1 MEEYVWISK
10 VTHHPVFTDRAHP
23 VLDQL
28 ADHYNVTVTVAGS
41 DDAAT
46 GPYVKAVYDA
56 IQRKVAGLMVIGW
69 GNDEM
74 VPAIDAAVN
83 SGIPVVCVD
92 SDVPGSKRLAYI
104 GTDWHRMGSKMADR
118 LAVLMDG
125 KGKVL
130 MLGMVQL
137 DNMKAGFR
145 GFQKQI
151 AHYPHIEVIG
161 PLDDLDAGSDRAE
174 SIVSSC
180 LQEHPDLNGIV
191 GFDGNSGPGGARALE
206 KLGKADKVKLIC
218 VDADAPQKQ
227 YLKSGAIDAAFCQKR
242 ETFTYLAFQ
251 LIYDYNHGSRVTGY
265 TPGAINIPGNIDTG
279 FSIVTK
285 KNIDSFD
292 SENSLDQAIHHH
304 ELSQQLSLIS
314 SMIENVEELAVAA
327 DESGRIVYANAACQ
341 RFCGYNKEEMVGLNI
356 KNLFDLSTLQKSQI
370 DQCLKEETAK
380 NFETTAIKPD
390 GSSFPVHISISP
402 LRSETSPRGCTIIAS
417 NISERKKSQK
427 ALIDSH
433 VRFLM
438 VLDSIDADIY
448 VSDLETYEVLLTN
461 RHMRESFGEDLV
473 GKTCYQVFRN
483 ETIPCSHCTNDK
495 LIDSDGSPAGVC
507 VWEGKNPI
515 TGKWYI
521 NYDRAVKW
529 VDGRFVR
536 LQIATDISRIKDLEK
551 ESLRIQA
558 QLQQAQ
564 KMEAIGTLAGGIAHD
579 FNNILSAVIGYTEI
593 ALADV
598 PEDTSQHR
606 NLQEVLKAGS
616 RARDLVKQILTFSRQ
631 TEQELKPVQINQIIR
646 ETLKLLRASLPTTVK
661 ISHDIQS
668 DSAVLADST
677 QIHQVIM
684 NLCTNAAHAMRSSG
698 GQLKI
703 DLSDVVLGGSFIE
716 QHPYLTPGVYIKL
729 EVSDTGHGME
739 KIILDRIFDPFFTTK
754 ERGEGTGMG
763 LAVVLG
769 IVKSHGGTITVESEP
784 KKGSTFNVLLPVILQ
799 EVDHDIQTKAPIPT
813 GTERILFI
821 DDEKSLVDLGQQIL
835 ERLGYDVS
843 IRTSSVEA
851 LELFM
856 EQPEKFDLVITDMTM
871 PNMTGDELAARLMN
885 IRADIPVILC
895 TGYSER
901 ISRDR
906 AHGLGIKEFILKPIV
921 MRELAKTVRNVLD
934 QCQVNGASKSSNPH

>member
-10 VTHHPVFTDRAHP
+10 VTHHPVFTDQAHP
-23 VLDQL
+23 ILRRL
-28 ADHYNVTVTVAGS
+28 ANHYNVTITIAGS
-41 DDAAT
+41 DTAAT
-46 GPYVKAVYDA
+46 APYVKAVYDA
-56 IQRKVAGLMVIGW
+56 IQRKVAGMMVIGW
-69 GNDEM
+69 GNDEI

-92 SDVPGSKRLAYI
+92 SDIPGSRRHAYI
-104 GTDWHRMGSKMADR
+104 GTDWFRMGLKMADK
-118 LAVLMDG
+118 LAALMTDT
-125 KGKVL
+125 GKVL
-130 MLGMVQL
+130 MLGRVDL

-145 GFQKQI
+145 GFRKQI
-151 AHYPHIEVIG
+151 SRYPQIEILG
-161 PLDDLDAGSDRAE
+161 PVDDLDAGSDRAE
-174 SIVSSC
+174 STVC
-180 LQEHPDLNGIV
+180 AYFQEHPDLNGIIGLDV
-191 GFDGNSGPGGARALE
+191 NSGPGAARALE
-206 KLGKADKVKLIC
+206 KLGMVNKIKLIC
-218 VDADAPQKQ
+218 VDLDTPQRQ
-227 YLKSGAIDAAFCQKR
+227 YLKTGVVDAVFCQKR
-242 ETFTYLAFQ
+242 ETFTHLAFQ
-251 LIYDYNHGSRVTGY
+251 LIYNYNHGSKVTGY

-279 FSIVTK
+279 FSIITEE
-285 KNIDSFD
+285 NIDSFD
-292 SENSLDQAIHHH
+292 SENSLDQAIQHH

-314 SMIENVEELAVAA
+314 SMIENVEDLAVAA
-327 DESGRIVYANAACQ
+327 DENGRIVYANAACQ
-341 RFCGYNKEEMVGLNI
+341 RFCGYTKDEIVGLNI
-356 KNLFDLSTLQKSQI
+356 KKLFDLTSLQNSKV
-370 DQCLKEETAK
+370 DQCLKNEEAK
-380 NFETTAIKPD
+380 NFEAMAIKKD
-390 GSSFPVHISISP
+390 GALFPVHISISP
-402 LRSETSPRGCTIIAS
+402 LGSEASPRGCAIIAS

-448 VSDLETYEVLLTN
+448 VSDLETYEVLLAN

-473 GKTCYQVFRN
+473 GKTCYQVFRS
-483 ETIPCSHCTNDK
+483 ESVACGHCTNDN
-495 LIDSDGSPAGVC
+495 LLDSDGNPAGVC

-521 NYDRAVKW
+521 NYDRAIKW
-529 VDGRFVR
+529 VDGRLVR

-598 PEDTSQHR
+598 PEDTPQHR

-631 TEQELKPVQINQIIR
+631 TEQELKPVKINQIVR

-661 ISHDIQS
+661 ISQDIQS
-668 DSAVLADST
+668 DSAVLADPT

-684 NLCTNAAHAMRSSG
+684 NLCTNAAHALRSKG

-716 QHPYLTPGVYIKL
+716 QHPYLSPGVYIKL
-729 EVSDTGHGME
+729 RVIDTGHGME
-739 KIILDRIFDPFFTTK
+739 KAIVDRIFDPFFTTK

-769 IVKSHGGTITVESEP
+769 IIKSHGGTITVESEIGR
-784 KKGSTFNVLLPVILQ
+784 GSTFNVFLPVIMR
-799 EVDHDIQTKAPIPT
+799 EVDSEARTRAPIPA
-813 GTERILFI
+813 GTEQILFI

-835 ERLGYDVS
+835 ERLGYKLT

-856 EQPEKFDLVITDMTM
+856 EQPGKFDLVITDMTM
-871 PNMTGDELAARLMN
+871 PNMTGDELAGKLMN

-901 ISRDR
+901 ISRER
-906 AHGLGIKEFILKPIV
+906 AHDLGIKEFILKPIV
-921 MRELAKTVRNVLD
+921 MRELAETVRGVLD
-934 QCQVNGASKSSNPH
+934 ENGT

>member
-23 VLDQL
+23 VLLRL
-28 ADHYNVTVTVAGS
+28 ADHYNVAITIAGS

-56 IQRKVAGLMVIGW
+56 IQRKVAGLMIIGW
-69 GNDEM
+69 GSDEI

-92 SDVPGSKRLAYI
+92 GDIPGSKRLAYI
-104 GTDWHRMGSKMADR
+104 GTDWHRMGSKMADS
-118 LAVLMDG
+118 LAELING

-130 MLGMVQL
+130 MLGMLQL

-161 PLDDLDAGSDRAE
+161 PIDDLDAGSDRAE
-174 SIVSSC
+174 SIVSSYI
-180 LQEHPDLNGIV
+180 QKYPEINGIV
-191 GFDGNSGPGGARALE
+191 GFDGNSGPGAARALE
-206 KLGKADKVKLIC
+206 KLEITDRVKLIC
-218 VDADAPQKQ
+218 VDADTPQKQ
-227 YLKSGAIDAAFCQKR
+227 HLRTGAIDAAFCQKR

-279 FSIVTK
+279 FSIVTTE
-285 KNIDSFD
+285 NLDSFD
-292 SENSLDQAIHHH
+292 SENSLDQVIHHH

-314 SMIENVEELAVAA
+314 SMIENVEELAIAT
-327 DESGRIVYANAACQ
+327 DEYGRIVYANAACQ
-341 RFCGYNKEEMVGLNI
+341 RFCGYSKQDMVGQNI
-356 KNLFDLSTLQKSQI
+356 KELFDLSSLQKSQI
-370 DQCLKEETAK
+370 DQCLKDETAK
-380 NFETTAIKPD
+380 NFETTAIKSD
-390 GSSFPVHISISP
+390 GSLFPVHVSISP
-402 LRSETSPRGCTIIAS
+402 MRSETSPRGCTIIAT

-483 ETIPCSHCTNDK
+483 ETVPCSHCTNDK
-495 LIDSDGSPAGVC
+495 LLDFDGSPAGVC

-521 NYDRAVKW
+521 NYDRAIKW

-536 LQIATDISRIKDLEK
+536 LQIATDITRIKDLEK

-598 PEDTSQHR
+598 PEGNSQHR

-668 DSAVLADST
+668 DSAVLADPT

-684 NLCTNAAHAMRSSG
+684 NLFTNAAHAMRASG

-703 DLSDVVLGGSFIE
+703 DLTDVVLGGNFIE
-716 QHPYLTPGVYIKL
+716 QHPYLSPGAYVKL
-729 EVSDTGHGME
+729 RVTDSGHGME
-739 KIILDRIFDPFFTTK
+739 KAILDRIFDPFFTTK
-754 ERGEGTGMG
+754 DRGEGTGMG

-769 IVKSHGGTITVESEP
+769 IVKSHGGTITVDSEP
-784 KKGSTFNVLLPVILQ
+784 QRGSTFNVFLPIIMQ
-799 EVDHDIQTKAPIPT
+799 EVDLDIRSKEPVPT

-835 ERLGYDVS
+835 ERLGYDVT

-856 EQPEKFDLVITDMTM
+856 EQPDKFDLVITDMTM
-871 PNMTGDELAARLMN
+871 PNMTGDDLAARLMN
-885 IRADIPVILC
+885 IRADVPVILC

-901 ISRDR
+901 ISRER
-906 AHGLGIKEFILKPIV
+906 AHELGIKEFILKPIV
-921 MRELAKTVRNVLD
+921 MRELAKKVRKVLD
-934 QCQVNGASKSSNPH
+934 G

>member
-10 VTHHPVFTDRAHP
+10 AAHHPVFTDRAHP
-23 VLDQL
+23 ILRRL
-28 ADHYNVTVTVAGS
+28 ADHYNVKITVTGS
-41 DDAAT
+41 DDTAT
-46 GPYVKAVYDA
+46 EPYVKAVHDA
-56 IQRKVAGLMVIGW
+56 VQRKVAGMMVIGW
-69 GNDEM
+69 GNGEI

-83 SGIPVVCVD
+83 CGIPVVCVD
-92 SDVPGSKRLAYI
+92 SDVPGSKRLAHI
-104 GTDWHRMGSKMADR
+104 GTDWFRMGSKMAEK
-118 LAVLMDG
+118 LAALMNK
-125 KGKVL
+125 KGQIL
-130 MLGMVQL
+130 ILGMVDL

-145 GFQKQI
+145 GFQDQI
-151 AHYPHIEVIG
+151 SHYPDIGVIG
-161 PLDDLDAGSDRAE
+161 PVDDLDAGSDRAE
-174 SIVSSC
+174 SIISNY

-191 GFDGNSGPGGARALE
+191 GFDGNSGRGAARALK
-206 KLGKADKVKLIC
+206 KLGVTNKVKLVC
-218 VDADAPQKQ
+218 VDADTPHRK
-227 YLKSGAIDAAFCQKR
+227 YLKTGEIDAAFCQKR

-251 LIYDYNHGSRVTGY
+251 LIYDYNHGSKVTGY

-279 FSIVTK
+279 FIIVSK
-285 KNIDSFD
+285 ENLDYFD

-304 ELSQQLSLIS
+304 ELSQQLALIS
-314 SMIENVEELAVAA
+314 SMVESVEELAVAA
-327 DESGRIVYANAACQ
+327 DENGRIVYTNAACK
-341 RFCGYNKEEMVGLNI
+341 RFCGYTKKEMVGLNL
-356 KNLFDLSTLQKSQI
+356 KELFDLTSSQNSQI
-370 DQCLKEETAK
+370 HQCLKEETSR
-380 NFETTAIKPD
+380 NFEATAIKKD
-390 GSSFPVHISISP
+390 GSLLPVHISISP
-402 LRSETSPRGCTIIAS
+402 LRSEASPRGCTLIAS

-433 VRFLM
+433 IRFLM

-473 GKTCYQVFRN
+473 GKTCHQVFRN
-483 ETIPCSHCTNDK
+483 ESIPCSHCTNDK
-495 LIDSDGSPAGVC
+495 LLDSDGNPAGVC

-593 ALADV
+593 ALADI

-606 NLQEVLKAGS
+606 NLQEVLKAGN

-631 TEQELKPVQINQIIR
+631 TEQELKPVQIDQIVR

-661 ISHDIQS
+661 ISQEIQS

-684 NLCTNAAHAMRSSG
+684 NLCTNAAHAMRAKG
-698 GQLKI
+698 GRLNI
-703 DLSDVVLGGSFIE
+703 DLSDVVLGGSFLE
-716 QHPYLTPGVYIKL
+716 QHPDLSPGVYIKL
-729 EVSDTGHGME
+729 RVIDTGHGMQ
-739 KIILDRIFDPFFTTK
+739 KAILDRIFDPFYTTK

-769 IVKSHGGTITVESEP
+769 IVKSHGGTITVESEEG
-784 KKGSTFNVLLPVILQ
+784 KGSTFNVFLPVILR
-799 EVDHDIQTKAPIPT
+799 EIDHKVRTNEPIPT

-835 ERLGYDVS
+835 ERLGYKVT

-851 LELFM
+851 LELFI
-856 EQPEKFDLVITDMTM
+856 EQPDKFDLIITDMTM
-871 PNMTGDELAARLMN
+871 PNMTGDDLAGELMN

-901 ISRDR
+901 ISKER
-906 AHGLGIKEFILKPIV
+906 AHDLGIKEFILKPIV
-921 MRELAKTVRNVLD
+921 MRELAKTVRSVLD
-934 QCQVNGASKSSNPH
+934 KNGT

>member
-10 VTHHPVFTDRAHP
+10 VIHHPVFTDRAHP
-23 VLDQL
+23 ILLRL
-28 ADHYNVTVTVAGS
+28 ANHYNVKITVAGS
-41 DDAAT
+41 GDAAT
-46 GPYVKAVYDA
+46 EPYVKAVYDA
-56 IQRKVAGLMVIGW
+56 VQRKVAGIMVIGW
-69 GNDEM
+69 GNDEI
-74 VPAIDAAVN
+74 VPAIDAAVKC
-83 SGIPVVCVD
+83 GIPVVCVD
-92 SDVPGSKRLAYI
+92 SDIPNSRRLAYI
-104 GTDWHRMGSKMADR
+104 GTDWFRMGSKMADE
-118 LAVLMDG
+118 LAALMNH
-125 KGKVL
+125 KGKIL
-130 MLGMVQL
+130 MLGMVDL

-145 GFQKQI
+145 GFQNQI
-151 AHYPHIEVIG
+151 SRYPHIDVIG
-161 PLDDLDAGSDRAE
+161 PVDDLDAGSDRAE
-174 SIVSSC
+174 SVVSAY
-180 LQEHPDLNGIV
+180 LQDHPDLNGIV
-191 GFDGNSGPGGARALE
+191 GFDGNSGPGAARALE
-206 KLGKADKVKLIC
+206 KLGMTRKVKLIC
-218 VDADAPQKQ
+218 VDADTPQRQ
-227 YLKSGAIDAAFCQKR
+227 YLETGEIDAVFCQKR

-251 LIYDYNHGSRVTGY
+251 LIYDYNHGSRVTGF

-279 FSIVTK
+279 FIIVTK
-285 KNIDSFD
+285 ENLDYFD

-314 SMIENVEELAVAA
+314 SMVESVEELALAA
-327 DESGRIVYANAACQ
+327 NENGRIVYTNAACE
-341 RFCGYNKEEMVGLNI
+341 RFCGYTKKEMVRLNI
-356 KNLFDLSTLQKSQI
+356 KKLFDLTSMQSSQI
-370 DQCLKEETAK
+370 DQCLKQQEAK
-380 NFETTAIKPD
+380 NFECMAIMKN

-402 LRSETSPRGCTIIAS
+402 LRSEASARGCTIIAS
-417 NISERKKSQK
+417 NLSERKRSQK

-448 VSDLETYEVLLTN
+448 VSDMENYEVLLTN
-461 RHMRESFGEDLV
+461 RHMRESFSDDLV
-473 GKTCYQVFRN
+473 GKTCHQVFRN
-483 ETIPCSHCTNDK
+483 ESIPCSHCTNDK
-495 LIDSDGSPAGVC
+495 LLDSDGNPAGVC

-593 ALADV
+593 ALTDI
-598 PEDTSQHR
+598 PEGTPQHR

-631 TEQELKPVQINQIIR
+631 TEQELKPLQVNQIIS
-646 ETLKLLRASLPTTVK
+646 ETLKLLRASLPTTVR
-661 ISHDIQS
+661 ISLDIQS

-684 NLCTNAAHAMRSSG
+684 NLCTNAAQAMRAKG
-698 GQLKI
+698 GQLNI

-716 QHPYLTPGVYIKL
+716 QHPYLSPGAYIKL
-729 EVSDTGHGME
+729 RIIDTGPGME
-739 KIILDRIFDPFFTTK
+739 KAILDRIFDPFFTTK

-769 IVKSHGGTITVESEP
+769 IVKSHGGTITVESEVG
-784 KKGSTFNVLLPVILQ
+784 KGSTFNVFLPVIMR
-799 EVDHDIQTKAPIPT
+799 EVDHKVSNKAPIPT

-835 ERLGYDVS
+835 ERLGYKVT

-856 EQPEKFDLVITDMTM
+856 AQPDKFDLVITDMTM
-871 PNMTGDELAARLMN
+871 PNMTGDELAGKLMDM
-885 IRADIPVILC
+885 RADIPVILC

-901 ISRDR
+901 ISRER
-906 AHGLGIKEFILKPIV
+906 AHELGIKEFILKPIV
-921 MRELAKTVRNVLD
+921 MRELAEKVRRVLD
-934 QCQVNGASKSSNPH
+934 GGA

>member
-10 VTHHPVFTDRAHP
+10 AAHHPVFTDRAHP
-23 VLDQL
+23 ILRRL
-28 ADHYNVTVTVAGS
+28 ADHYNVKITVAGP
-41 DDAAT
+41 DDTAT
-46 GPYVKAVYDA
+46 EPYVKAVYDA
-56 IQRKVAGLMVIGW
+56 IERKVAGMMVIGW
-69 GNDEM
+69 GTDEI

-92 SDVPGSKRLAYI
+92 SDIPGSKRLAHI
-104 GTDWHRMGSKMADR
+104 GTDWFRMGSKMADK
-118 LAVLMDG
+118 LAALMNH
-125 KGKVL
+125 KGQIL
-130 MLGMVQL
+130 MLGMVGL

-145 GFQKQI
+145 GFQDQI
-151 AHYPHIEVIG
+151 SHYPHIGVIG
-161 PLDDLDAGSDRAE
+161 PVDDLDAGSDRAE
-174 SIVSSC
+174 SIISNY

-191 GFDGNSGPGGARALE
+191 GFDGNSGPGAARALK
-206 KLGKADKVKLIC
+206 KLGMTDKVRLVC
-218 VDADAPQKQ
+218 VDADTPQRK
-227 YLKSGAIDAAFCQKR
+227 YLATGEIDAAFFQKR

-265 TPGAINIPGNIDTG
+265 SPGAINISGNIDTG
-279 FSIVTK
+279 FLIVTK
-285 KNIDSFD
+285 ENLDYFD
-292 SENSLDQAIHHH
+292 SESNLDQAIHHH
-304 ELSQQLSLIS
+304 ELSQQLALIS
-314 SMIENVEELAVAA
+314 SMVESVEELALAA
-327 DESGRIVYANAACQ
+327 DENGRIVYANAACE
-341 RFCGYNKEEMVGLNI
+341 RFCGYTKKEMVGLDL
-356 KNLFDLSTLQKSQI
+356 KELFDLTSLKKSQI
-370 DQCLKEETAK
+370 HQCLKEETPR
-380 NFETTAIKPD
+380 NFEATAVKKD
-390 GSSFPVHISISP
+390 GSLLPVHISISP
-402 LRSETSPRGCTIIAS
+402 LKSEGSPRGCTLIAS

-433 VRFLM
+433 VRFLT

-448 VSDLETYEVLLTN
+448 VSDLENYEVLLIN

-473 GKTCYQVFRN
+473 GKTCHQAFRS
-483 ETIPCSHCTNDK
+483 ESIPCSHCTNDK
-495 LIDSDGSPAGVC
+495 LLDSDGNPTGVC

-521 NYDRAVKW
+521 NYDRAIKW

-593 ALADV
+593 ALSDI
-598 PEDTSQHR
+598 PEGTSQHR

-631 TEQELKPVQINQIIR
+631 TGQELKPVQIHQIIR
-646 ETLKLLRASLPTTVK
+646 ETLLMLRASLPATVK
-661 ISHDIQS
+661 ITQDIYS
-668 DSAVLADST
+668 KSAVLADPT

-684 NLCTNAAHAMRSSG
+684 NLCTNAAHAMRAKG
-698 GQLKI
+698 GQLNI
-703 DLSDVVLGGSFIE
+703 DLSDVMLGRDFIE
-716 QHPYLTPGVYIKL
+716 QHPYLSPGAYIKL
-729 EVSDTGHGME
+729 RIIDTGHGME
-739 KIILDRIFDPFFTTK
+739 KAVLDRIFDPFFTTK

-769 IVKSHGGTITVESEP
+769 IVKSHGGTITVESEVG
-784 KKGSTFNVLLPVILQ
+784 KGSTFNVFLPVIMQ
-799 EVDHDIQTKAPIPT
+799 EVDHQIINKAPIPT

-821 DDEKSLVDLGQQIL
+821 DDEKSLVDLGKQIL
-835 ERLGYDVS
+835 ERLGYKVT

-856 EQPEKFDLVITDMTM
+856 EQPDRFDLVITDMTM
-871 PNMTGDELAARLMN
+871 PNMTGDELAGKLMDM
-885 IRADIPVILC
+885 RAEIPVILC

-901 ISRDR
+901 ISKER
-906 AHGLGIKEFILKPIV
+906 AHALGIKEFILKPIV
-921 MRELAKTVRNVLD
+921 MRELAKTVRSVLD
-934 QCQVNGASKSSNPH
+934 QCQSTGVNKLSNPH

>member
-23 VLDQL
+23 ILLRL
-28 ADHYNVTVTVAGS
+28 ADHYNVKITVAGPKDS
-41 DDAAT
+41 AT
-46 GPYVKAVYDA
+46 EPYVKAVYEA
-56 IQRKVAGLMVIGW
+56 IARQVAGMMVIGW

-74 VPAIDAAVN
+74 VPAVDAAVN
-83 SGIPVVCVD
+83 NGIPVVCVD
-92 SDVPGSKRLAYI
+92 SDIPDSKRLAYI
-104 GTDWHRMGSKMADR
+104 GTDWYRMGTSMADK
-118 LAVLMDG
+118 LAALISD
-125 KGKVL
+125 KGKIL
-130 MLGMVQL
+130 LLGMVDI

-145 GFQKQI
+145 GFRDQI
-151 AHYPHIEVIG
+151 SQYPHLEVIG
-161 PLDDLDAGSDRAE
+161 PVDDLAAGSDIAE
-174 SIVSSC
+174 SVVSAY
-180 LQEHPDLNGIV
+180 LQDHPDLLGIA
-191 GFDGNSGPGGARALE
+191 GFDSNSGPGAALALE
-206 KLGKADKVKLIC
+206 KLGMADKVKLIC
-218 VDADAPQKQ
+218 VDALSPHRQL
-227 YLKSGAIDAAFCQKR
+227 LKTGVIDAAFCQKR

-251 LIYDYNHGSRVTGY
+251 LIYDYNHGSRVTGF
-265 TPGAINIPGNIDTG
+265 TPGAINIPGDIDTG
-279 FSIVTK
+279 FMVVTK
-285 KNIDSFD
+285 KNLDFFD
-292 SENSLDQAIHHH
+292 SENSLDQAIQHH
-304 ELSQQLSLIS
+304 ELSQQLAQIS
-314 SMIENVEELAVAA
+314 SMIESVEELAIAA
-327 DESGRIVYANAACQ
+327 DESGRIVYANAACE
-341 RFCGYNKEEMVGLNI
+341 RFCGYTKHEIVGMDI
-356 KNLFDLSTLQKSQI
+356 RELFELSSVQISQI
-370 DQCLKEETAK
+370 DQCLEKETAK
-380 NFETTAIKPD
+380 NFEALAKRTD

-402 LRSETSPRGCTIIAS
+402 LKSQASPRGCTLIVS
-417 NISERKKSQK
+417 NLSERKRSQK

-473 GKTCYQVFRN
+473 GKTCHQVFRN
-483 ETIPCSHCTNDK
+483 ESVPCSHCTNDQ
-495 LIDSDGSPAGVC
+495 LLDSYGNPTGVC

-521 NYDRAVKW
+521 NYDRAIKW

-598 PEDTSQHR
+598 PAGTSQHR

-631 TEQELKPVQINQIIR
+631 TEQELRPVQIKQIVS

-661 ISHDIQS
+661 ISVDIQS
-668 DSAVLADST
+668 DSAVLAEPT

-684 NLCTNAAHAMRSSG
+684 NLCTNAAHAMRSKG
-698 GQLKI
+698 GQLKV
-703 DLSDVVLGGSFIE
+703 DLSNVELGGHFIE
-716 QHPYLTPGVYIKL
+716 QHPYLTPGEYTRLRVI
-729 EVSDTGHGME
+729 DTGHGME
-739 KIILDRIFDPFFTTK
+739 KAIVDRIFDPFFTTK

-769 IVKSHGGTITVESEP
+769 IVKSHGGTITVESETGR
-784 KKGSTFNVLLPVILQ
+784 GSIFNIFLPVIMQ
-799 EVDHDIQTKAPIPT
+799 QVDHEVRAKTPIAT

-821 DDEKSLVDLGQQIL
+821 DDEKSLVDLGRQIL
-835 ERLGYDVS
+835 ERLGYNVT

-851 LELFM
+851 LELFI
-856 EQPEKFDLVITDMTM
+856 EQPDKFDLVITDMTM
-871 PNMTGDELAARLMN
+871 PNMTGDELAEKLMS
-885 IRADIPVILC
+885 IREDIPVILC

-901 ISRDR
+901 ISQER
-906 AHGLGIKEFILKPIV
+906 AHDLGIKEFILKPIV
-921 MRELAKTVRNVLD
+921 MRELAVKVRNALD
-934 QCQVNGASKSSNPH
+934 A

>member
-10 VTHHPVFTDRAHP
+10 VAHHPVFTDRAHP
-23 VLDQL
+23 ILLRL
-28 ADHYNVTVTVAGS
+28 ADHYNVTITVAGS
-41 DDAAT
+41 DDTAT
-46 GPYVKAVYDA
+46 KPYVKAVYDA
-56 IQRKVAGLMVIGW
+56 IQREVAGMMVIGW
-69 GNDEM
+69 GNDEI

-92 SDVPGSKRLAYI
+92 SDIPKSKRLAYI
-104 GTDWHRMGSKMADR
+104 GTDWHRMGSKMADS
-118 LAVLMDG
+118 LATLMTGRG
-125 KGKVL
+125 KLL
-130 MLGMVQL
+130 MLGMLQL
-137 DNMKAGFR
+137 DNMQAGFR
-145 GFQKQI
+145 GFRQQI
-151 AHYPHIEVIG
+151 SNYPHIEIFG
-161 PLDDLDAGSDRAE
+161 PIDDLDSGSDRAE
-174 SIVSSC
+174 SIVSSY
-180 LQEHPDLNGIV
+180 LRKYPDLNGIV
-191 GFDGNSGPGGARALE
+191 GFDGNSGPGAARALE
-206 KLGKADKVKLIC
+206 KMEKTDRVKLIC
-218 VDADAPQKQ
+218 VDADAPQRQ
-227 YLKSGAIDAAFCQKR
+227 YLRTGAIEAAFCQKR

-314 SMIENVEELAVAA
+314 SMIENVEELAIAA

-341 RFCGYNKEEMVGLNI
+341 RFCGYSKEEMVGLSI
-356 KNLFDLSTLQKSQI
+356 KELFDLSTQQGFQI
-370 DQCLKEETAK
+370 DQCLREETAK
-380 NFETTAIKPD
+380 NFETMAIKPD

-402 LRSETSPRGCTIIAS
+402 LRSETSPRGCTIIAT

-433 VRFLM
+433 VRFLT

-448 VSDLETYEVLLTN
+448 VADLESYEVLLTN
-461 RHMRESFGEDLV
+461 RHMRESFGEDLA

-495 LIDSDGSPAGVC
+495 LLDSNGNPAGVC

-521 NYDRAVKW
+521 NYDRAIKW

-631 TEQELKPVQINQIIR
+631 TEQELKPVKINQIIR
-646 ETLKLLRASLPTTVK
+646 ESLKLLRASLPTTVK

-668 DSAVLADST
+668 DSAVLADPT

-684 NLCTNAAHAMRSSG
+684 NLFTNAAHAMRSSG

-703 DLSDVVLGGSFIE
+703 DLSDVVLDGSFIE
-716 QHPYLTPGVYIKL
+716 QHPYLSPGVYIKL
-729 EVSDTGHGME
+729 RVIDTGHGME
-739 KIILDRIFDPFFTTK
+739 KAILDRIFDPFFTTK

-769 IVKSHGGTITVESEP
+769 IVKSHGGTITVESELE
-784 KKGSTFNVLLPVILQ
+784 KGATFNVFLPVILQ
-799 EVDHDIQTKAPIPT
+799 EVDHDIQTKAPIRT

-835 ERLGYDVS
+835 ERLGYKVT
-843 IRTSSVEA
+843 IRTSSLEA

-856 EQPEKFDLVITDMTM
+856 EQPDKFDLVITDMTM
-871 PNMTGDELAARLMN
+871 PNMTGDELAAKLMN

-901 ISRDR
+901 ISRER
-906 AHGLGIKEFILKPIV
+906 AHELGIKEFILKPIV
-921 MRELAKTVRNVLD
+921 MRELAKTVRSVLD
-934 QCQVNGASKSSNPH
+934 A

>member
-10 VTHHPVFTDRAHP
+10 VTHHPLFTDQAHP
-23 VLDQL
+23 ILLRL
-28 ADHYNVTVTVAGS
+28 ADRYNVTIPIAGS
-41 DDAAT
+41 ETAAT
-46 GPYVKAVYDA
+46 APYVKAVYDA
-56 IQRKVAGLMVIGW
+56 IQRKVAGMMVIGW
-69 GNDEM
+69 GNDEI

-92 SDVPGSKRLAYI
+92 SDIPGSRRHAYI
-104 GTDWHRMGSKMADR
+104 GTDWSRMGLKMADK
-118 LAVLMDG
+118 LAALMTNT
-125 KGKVL
+125 GKVL
-130 MLGMVQL
+130 MLGMVDL

-151 AHYPHIEVIG
+151 SRYPQIEILG
-161 PLDDLDAGSDRAE
+161 PVDDLDAGSDRAE
-174 SIVSSC
+174 SIVC
-180 LQEHPDLNGIV
+180 AYLQEHPDLSGIV
-191 GFDGNSGPGGARALE
+191 GFDGNSGPGAARALE
-206 KLGKADKVKLIC
+206 KLGIVDKVKLVC
-218 VDADAPQKQ
+218 VDVDTPQRQ
-227 YLKSGAIDAAFCQKR
+227 YLKTGVIDAAFCQKR

-251 LIYDYNHGSRVTGY
+251 LIYDYNHGSRATGY

-285 KNIDSFD
+285 ENIDSFD
-292 SENSLDQAIHHH
+292 SEISLDQAIQHH

-314 SMIENVEELAVAA
+314 SMIENVEELAVAV
-327 DESGRIVYANAACQ
+327 DENGRIVYANAASQ
-341 RFCGYNKEEMVGLNI
+341 RFCGYTKDEIVGLNI
-356 KNLFDLSTLQKSQI
+356 KKLFDLTALQNSKI
-370 DQCLKEETAK
+370 DQCLKQESAK
-380 NFETTAIKPD
+380 NFEAMAIKKD
-390 GSSFPVHISISP
+390 GALFPVHISMSP
-402 LRSETSPRGCTIIAS
+402 LRSEASPRGCAIIAS

-473 GKTCYQVFRN
+473 GKTCYQVFRS
-483 ETIPCSHCTNDK
+483 ESVPCGHCTNDN
-495 LIDSDGSPAGVC
+495 LLDSDGNPGGVC

-521 NYDRAVKW
+521 NYDRAIKW
-529 VDGRFVR
+529 VDGRFVK

-598 PEDTSQHR
+598 PEDTSQHS

-631 TEQELKPVQINQIIR
+631 TEQELKPVKINQIVR
-646 ETLKLLRASLPTTVK
+646 ETLLLLRASLPTTVK
-661 ISHDIQS
+661 ISQDIQS
-668 DSAVLADST
+668 DSAVLADPT

-684 NLCTNAAHAMRSSG
+684 NLCTNAAHALRAKG

-716 QHPYLTPGVYIKL
+716 QHPYLSPGVYIKL
-729 EVSDTGHGME
+729 RVIDTGHGME
-739 KIILDRIFDPFFTTK
+739 KAIVDRIFDPFFTTK

-769 IVKSHGGTITVESEP
+769 IIKSHGGTITVESEMG
-784 KKGSTFNVLLPVILQ
+784 KGSTFNVFLPLIMR
-799 EVDHDIQTKAPIPT
+799 EVDREVRTKAPIPT

-835 ERLGYDVS
+835 ERLGYRVT

-871 PNMTGDELAARLMN
+871 PNMTGDDLAGKLMN

-901 ISRDR
+901 ISRER
-906 AHGLGIKEFILKPIV
+906 AHDLGIKEFILKPIV
-921 MRELAKTVRNVLD
+921 MRELAKTVRGVLD
-934 QCQVNGASKSSNPH
+934 HAGVYRRSPNRPRI

>member
-23 VLDQL
+23 ILFRL
-28 ADHYNVTVTVAGS
+28 AEHYNVAITIAGS

-46 GPYVKAVYDA
+46 EPYVKAVYDA
-56 IQRKVAGLMVIGW
+56 IQRKVAGMMVIGW
-69 GNDEM
+69 GNDEI
-74 VPAIDAAVN
+74 VPAIDAAVS

-92 SDVPGSKRLAYI
+92 GDIPGSRRHAYI
-104 GTDWHRMGSKMADR
+104 GTDWFRMGSTMADK
-118 LAVLMDG
+118 LAALMNNR
-125 KGKVL
+125 GKVL
-130 MLGMVQL
+130 MLGMIDL

-145 GFQKQI
+145 GFQNQI
-151 AHYPHIEVIG
+151 SRYPHIDVIG
-161 PLDDLDAGSDRAE
+161 PVDDLDVGSDRAD
-174 SIVSSC
+174 SIVC
-180 LQEHPDLNGIV
+180 AHLQEHPDLNGIV
-191 GFDGNSGPGGARALE
+191 GFDGNSGPGAARALE
-206 KLGKADKVKLIC
+206 KLGMAHKVKLIC
-218 VDADAPQKQ
+218 VDADTPQRQ
-227 YLKSGAIDAAFCQKR
+227 YLKTGAIDAAFCQRR
-242 ETFTYLAFQ
+242 ETFTHLAFQ

-279 FSIVTK
+279 FSVVTQE
-285 KNIDSFD
+285 NIDFFD

-304 ELSQQLSLIS
+304 EISQQLSLIS

-327 DESGRIVYANAACQ
+327 NEKGRIVYANAACQ
-341 RFCGYNKEEMVGLNI
+341 RFCGYTKDEMVGRNI
-356 KNLFDLSTLQKSQI
+356 NELFDLTSLQNSQI
-370 DQCLKEETAK
+370 DQCLNDETAK
-380 NFETTAIKPD
+380 NFETTAIQKD
-390 GSSFPVHISISP
+390 GSSFPVHVSIAP
-402 LRSETSPRGCTIIAS
+402 LRSEASARGCTIIAS
-417 NISERKKSQK
+417 NIAERKRSQK

-461 RHMRESFGEDLV
+461 RHMRESFGDDLV

-483 ETIPCSHCTNDK
+483 ESIPCSHCTNDK
-495 LIDSDGSPAGVC
+495 LLDPGGTPAGVC

-521 NYDRAVKW
+521 NYDRAIRW

-536 LQIATDISRIKDLEK
+536 LQVATDISRIKDLEK

-593 ALADV
+593 ALADM
-598 PEDTSQHR
+598 PEGTSQHR

-631 TEQELKPVQINQIIR
+631 SEQELKPLQINQIVR
-646 ETLKLLRASLPTTVK
+646 ETLKLLRASLPTTIK
-661 ISHDIQS
+661 ISQDIQS
-668 DSAVLADST
+668 DSAVLADPT
-677 QIHQVIM
+677 QVHQVIM
-684 NLCTNAAHAMRSSG
+684 NLCTNAAHAMRPKG

-703 DLSDVVLGGSFIE
+703 EMSDVVLGGSFIE
-716 QHPYLTPGVYIKL
+716 DHPYLSTGDYIKL
-729 EVSDTGHGME
+729 RVIDTGHGME
-739 KIILDRIFDPFFTTK
+739 KAILDRIFDPFFTTK

-769 IVKSHGGTITVESEP
+769 IVKSHGGTITVESEVG
-784 KKGSTFNVLLPVILQ
+784 KGSIFSVFLPVIMR
-799 EVDHDIQTKAPIPT
+799 EVDHEVRIKAPIQT

-835 ERLGYDVS
+835 ERLGYKVT
-843 IRTSSVEA
+843 IRTSSIEA

-856 EQPEKFDLVITDMTM
+856 EQPGKFDLVITDMTM
-871 PNMTGDELAARLMN
+871 PNMTGDDLAGKLMN

-901 ISRDR
+901 ISRER
-906 AHGLGIKEFILKPIV
+906 AHRLGIKEFILKPIV
-921 MRELAKTVRNVLD
+921 MRELAKTVRRVLD
-934 QCQVNGASKSSNPH
+934 KHGT

>member
-23 VLDQL
+23 ILLRL
-28 ADHYNVTVTVAGS
+28 AEHYNVKITIAGP
-41 DDAAT
+41 DDSAT
-46 GPYVKAVYDA
+46 EPYVKAVYDA
-56 IQRKVAGLMVIGW
+56 IERQVAGMMVIGW
-69 GNDEM
+69 GNDVI
-74 VPAIDAAVN
+74 VPAVDEAV
-83 SGIPVVCVD
+83 SIGIPVVCVD
-92 SDVPGSKRLAYI
+92 SDIPGSRRLAYI
-104 GTDWHRMGSKMADR
+104 GTDWYRMGSSMADN
-118 LAVLMDG
+118 LAGLIDH
-125 KGKVL
+125 KGKIL
-130 MLGMVQL
+130 LLGMVDL

-145 GFQKQI
+145 GFRDQI
-151 AHYPHIEVIG
+151 SHYPHIDVIG
-161 PLDDLDAGSDRAE
+161 PVDDLDAGSERAE
-174 SIVSSC
+174 SIVSTY
-180 LQEHPDLNGIV
+180 LQKHPDLVGIA
-191 GFDGNSGPGGARALE
+191 GFDGNSGPGAARSLQ
-206 KLGKADKVKLIC
+206 KLGVAEKVKLIC
-218 VDADAPQKQ
+218 VDADSPQRQ
-227 YLKSGAIDAAFCQKR
+227 YLKAGVIDAAFCQKR

-251 LIYDYNHGSRVTGY
+251 LIYDYNHGSRVTGF
-265 TPGAINIPGNIDTG
+265 TPGAINIPGDINTG
-279 FSIVTK
+279 FIVVTR
-285 KNIDSFD
+285 KNLDFFD
-292 SENSLDQAIHHH
+292 SENSLDQAIHQH
-304 ELSQQLSLIS
+304 EQSQQLALIS
-314 SMIENVEELAVAA
+314 SMIESVEELAIAA
-327 DESGRIVYANAACQ
+327 DEGGRIVYANAACE
-341 RFCGYNKEEMVGLNI
+341 RFCGYTRNDIVGM
-356 KNLFDLSTLQKSQI
+356 NLRDLFELSSVQDSQI
-370 DQCLKEETAK
+370 DQCLGQETAK
-380 NFETTAIKPD
+380 NFETLAKRRD

-402 LRSETSPRGCTIIAS
+402 LKSRAAPRGCTLIAS
-417 NISERKKSQK
+417 NVSERKRSQK

-448 VSDLETYEVLLTN
+448 VSDIETYEVLLTN

-473 GKTCYQVFRN
+473 GKTCHEVFRN
-483 ETIPCSHCTNDK
+483 ESVPCSHCTNHK
-495 LIDSDGSPAGVC
+495 LLNANGTPTGVC

-521 NYDRAVKW
+521 NYDRAIKW

-598 PEDTSQHR
+598 PEDSAQQR

-631 TEQELKPVQINQIIR
+631 TEQELRPVQIKQIVA

-661 ISHDIQS
+661 ISVDIQS
-668 DSAVLADST
+668 DSAVLAEPT

-684 NLCTNAAHAMRSSG
+684 NLCTNAAHAMRARG

-703 DLSDVVLGGSFIE
+703 ELSNVVLGASFIE
-716 QHPYLTPGVYIKL
+716 QHPYLTPGEFINLRVI
-729 EVSDTGHGME
+729 DTGHGME
-739 KIILDRIFDPFFTTK
+739 KAIVDRIFDPFFTTK

-769 IVKSHGGTITVESEP
+769 IVKSHGGTITVESEIG
-784 KKGSTFNVLLPVILQ
+784 KGSTFNIFLPVIMQ
-799 EVDHDIQTKAPIPT
+799 DVDHEVRAKTPIPT

-835 ERLGYDVS
+835 ERLGYHVT

-851 LELFM
+851 LELFI
-856 EQPEKFDLVITDMTM
+856 EQPDKFDLVITDMTM
-871 PNMTGDELAARLMN
+871 PNMTGDELAEKLMS
-885 IRADIPVILC
+885 IRKDIPVILC

-901 ISRDR
+901 ISQER
-906 AHGLGIKEFILKPIV
+906 AHALGIKEFILKPIV
-921 MRELAKTVRNVLD
+921 MRELAKKVRSALD
-934 QCQVNGASKSSNPH
+934 KNKT

>member
-23 VLDQL
+23 VLLRL
-28 ADHYNVTVTVAGS
+28 ADHYNVAITIAGS

-56 IQRKVAGLMVIGW
+56 IQRKVAGLMIIGW
-69 GNDEM
+69 GNDEI

-92 SDVPGSKRLAYI
+92 GDISGSKRLAYI
-104 GTDWHRMGSKMADR
+104 GTDWHRMGSKMADS
-118 LAVLMDG
+118 LAELMNG
-125 KGKVL
+125 QGKVL
-130 MLGMVQL
+130 MLGMLQL

-161 PLDDLDAGSDRAE
+161 PIDDLDAGSERAE
-174 SIVSSC
+174 SIVSSYI
-180 LQEHPDLNGIV
+180 QKYPDLNGIV
-191 GFDGNSGPGGARALE
+191 GFDGNSGPGAARALE
-206 KLGKADKVKLIC
+206 KLELTDRVKLIC
-218 VDADAPQKQ
+218 VDADTPQKQ
-227 YLKSGAIDAAFCQKR
+227 YLRTGAIDAAFCQKR

-285 KNIDSFD
+285 ENLDSFD

-314 SMIENVEELAVAA
+314 SMIENVEELAIAT
-327 DESGRIVYANAACQ
+327 DEYGRIVYANAACQ
-341 RFCGYNKEEMVGLNI
+341 RFCGYSKQDMVGMNI
-356 KNLFDLSTLQKSQI
+356 KELFDLSSLQKSQI
-370 DQCLKEETAK
+370 DQCLKDEAAK
-380 NFETTAIKPD
+380 NFETTAIKSD
-390 GSSFPVHISISP
+390 GSSFPVHVSISP
-402 LRSETSPRGCTIIAS
+402 MRSETSPRGCTIIAS

-448 VSDLETYEVLLTN
+448 VSDLQTYEVLLTN

-483 ETIPCSHCTNDK
+483 ESVPCSHCTNDK
-495 LIDSDGSPAGVC
+495 LLDFDGSPAGVC

-521 NYDRAVKW
+521 NYDRAIKW

-536 LQIATDISRIKDLEK
+536 LQIATDITRIKDLEK

-593 ALADV
+593 ALADL
-598 PEDTSQHR
+598 PEGTSQHR

-661 ISHDIQS
+661 ISHEIQS
-668 DSAVLADST
+668 DSAVLADPT

-684 NLCTNAAHAMRSSG
+684 NLFTNAAHAMRATG

-703 DLSDVVLGGSFIE
+703 DLTDVVLGGNFIE
-716 QHPYLTPGVYIKL
+716 QHPYLFPGAYVKL
-729 EVSDTGHGME
+729 TVTDSGHGME
-739 KIILDRIFDPFFTTK
+739 KAILDRIFDPFFTTK
-754 ERGEGTGMG
+754 DRGEGTGMG

-769 IVKSHGGTITVESEP
+769 IVKSHGGTITVDSEP
-784 KKGSTFNVLLPVILQ
+784 EKGSTFNVFLPIIMQ
-799 EVDHDIQTKAPIPT
+799 EVDHDIRSKEPVPT

-835 ERLGYDVS
+835 ERLGYDVT

-856 EQPEKFDLVITDMTM
+856 EQPDKFDLVITDMTM
-871 PNMTGDELAARLMN
+871 PNMTGDDLAARLMN
-885 IRADIPVILC
+885 IRADVPVILC

-901 ISRDR
+901 ISRER
-906 AHGLGIKEFILKPIV
+906 AHELGIKEFILKPIV
-921 MRELAKTVRNVLD
+921 MRELAKTVRSVLD
-934 QCQVNGASKSSNPH
+934 S

>member
-10 VTHHPVFTDRAHP
+10 VAHHPVFTDRAHP
-23 VLDQL
+23 VLLRL
-28 ADHYNVTVTVAGS
+28 ADHYNVTITIAGS

-46 GPYVKAVYDA
+46 EPYVKAVYDA
-56 IQRKVAGLMVIGW
+56 IQRKVAGMMIIGW
-69 GNDEM
+69 GNDEI
-74 VPAIDAAVN
+74 VPAIDAAVS

-92 SDVPGSKRLAYI
+92 SDIPDSKRLAYI

-118 LAVLMDG
+118 LATLMTG
-125 KGKVL
+125 RGKVL

-145 GFQKQI
+145 GFQQQI
-151 AHYPHIEVIG
+151 SHYPHIEVIG
-161 PLDDLDAGSDRAE
+161 PIDDLDAGSDRAE
-174 SIVSSC
+174 SIVSSYIRKY
-180 LQEHPDLNGIV
+180 PDLNGIV
-191 GFDGNSGPGGARALE
+191 GFDGNSGPGAARALG
-206 KLGKADKVKLIC
+206 KLEKADRVKLIC

-227 YLKSGAIDAAFCQKR
+227 YLQTGAIDAAFCQKR

-251 LIYDYNHGSRVTGY
+251 LIYDYNHGSRVTGN

-279 FSIVTK
+279 FSIVTQ
-285 KNIDSFD
+285 KNIASFD
-292 SENSLDQAIHHH
+292 SQNSLDQAIHHH

-314 SMIENVEELAVAA
+314 SMIENVEELAIAA

-341 RFCGYNKEEMVGLNI
+341 SFCGYSKEEMVGLNI
-356 KNLFDLSTLQKSQI
+356 KELFDLSTLQNSQI

-390 GSSFPVHISISP
+390 GSLFSVHISISP

-461 RHMRESFGEDLV
+461 RHMRQSFGEDLV

-495 LIDSDGSPAGVC
+495 LLDSDGSPAGVC

-668 DSAVLADST
+668 DSAALADPT

-684 NLCTNAAHAMRSSG
+684 NLFTNAAHAMRPSG

-703 DLSDVVLGGSFIE
+703 ELSDVLLGGSFIE
-716 QHPYLTPGVYIKL
+716 QHPYLSPGEYIKL
-729 EVSDTGHGME
+729 RVIDTGHGME
-739 KIILDRIFDPFFTTK
+739 KAILERIFDPFFTTK

-769 IVKSHGGTITVESEP
+769 IVKSHGGTITVESELG
-784 KKGSTFNVLLPVILQ
+784 KGATFNVFLPVILQ
-799 EVDHDIQTKAPIPT
+799 EVDHDIQTKAPIQT

-835 ERLGYDVS
+835 ERLGYDVT

-856 EQPEKFDLVITDMTM
+856 EQPQKFDLVITDMTM
-871 PNMTGDELAARLMN
+871 PNMTGDELAAKLMN

-901 ISRDR
+901 ISRER

-921 MRELAKTVRNVLD
+921 MRELAKTVRSVLE
-934 QCQVNGASKSSNPH
+934 A

>member
-23 VLDQL
+23 ILLRL
-28 ADHYNVTVTVAGS
+28 ADHYKVTITIAGS

-46 GPYVKAVYDA
+46 EPYVKAVYDA
-56 IQRKVAGLMVIGW
+56 IQRKVAGMMVIGW
-69 GNDEM
+69 GNDEI
-74 VPAIDAAVN
+74 VPAIDAAV
-83 SGIPVVCVD
+83 SSSIPVVCVD
-92 SDVPGSKRLAYI
+92 SDIPGSRRHAYI
-104 GTDWHRMGSKMADR
+104 GTDWFRMGSAMADK
-118 LAVLMDG
+118 LAGLMNNR
-125 KGKVL
+125 GKVL
-130 MLGMVQL
+130 MLGMVDL

-145 GFQKQI
+145 GFRKQI
-151 AHYPHIEVIG
+151 SGYPHIDVIG
-161 PLDDLDAGSDRAE
+161 PVDDLDAGSDRAE
-174 SIVSSC
+174 SIVSTYI
-180 LQEHPDLNGIV
+180 QEHPDLNGIV
-191 GFDGNSGPGGARALE
+191 GFDGNSGPGAALALE
-206 KLGKADKVKLIC
+206 KLGMTNRVKLVC
-218 VDADAPQKQ
+218 VDADTPQRQ
-227 YLKSGAIDAAFCQKR
+227 YLKTGVIDAAFCQRR
-242 ETFTYLAFQ
+242 ETFTHLAFQ

-285 KNIDSFD
+285 ENIDFFD

-304 ELSQQLSLIS
+304 EISQQLSLIS

-327 DESGRIVYANAACQ
+327 DENGRIVYVNAACP
-341 RFCGYNKEEMVGLNI
+341 RLCGYAKDEMVGLNI
-356 KNLFDLSTLQKSQI
+356 KELFDLTSLQNSQI
-370 DQCLKEETAK
+370 DKCLQEETAK
-380 NFETTAIKPD
+380 NFEATAIKKD
-390 GSSFPVHISISP
+390 GSPFPVHISIAP
-402 LRSETSPRGCTIIAS
+402 LRSEASPRGCTIIAS
-417 NISERKKSQK
+417 NIGERKRSQK

-483 ETIPCSHCTNDK
+483 ESIPCSHCTNDK
-495 LIDSDGSPAGVC
+495 LLDSDGHPAGVC

-521 NYDRAVKW
+521 NYDRAIKW

-593 ALADV
+593 ALADM

-631 TEQELKPVQINQIIR
+631 TEQELKPLQINQIVR

-661 ISHDIQS
+661 ISQDIQS
-668 DSAVLADST
+668 DSAVLADPT
-677 QIHQVIM
+677 QVHQVIM
-684 NLCTNAAHAMRSSG
+684 NLCTNAAHAMRTKG

-716 QHPYLTPGVYIKL
+716 QHPYLSPGVYIKL
-729 EVSDTGHGME
+729 RVIDTGHGME
-739 KIILDRIFDPFFTTK
+739 KAILDRIFDPFFTTK

-769 IVKSHGGTITVESEP
+769 IVKSHGGTITVESEVG
-784 KKGSTFNVLLPVILQ
+784 KGSIFNVFLPVIMR
-799 EVDHDIQTKAPIPT
+799 EVDHEVKTRAPIPT

-835 ERLGYDVS
+835 ERLGYKVT

-871 PNMTGDELAARLMN
+871 PNMTGDELAGKLMN

-901 ISRDR
+901 ISRER

-921 MRELAKTVRNVLD
+921 MRELAEKVRGVLD
-934 QCQVNGASKSSNPH
+934 KNGT

>member
-10 VTHHPVFTDRAHP
+10 VAHHPVFTDRAHP
-23 VLDQL
+23 VLLSL
-28 ADHYNVTVTVAGS
+28 ADHYNVSITVAGS

-46 GPYVKAVYDA
+46 EPYVKAVYDA
-56 IQRKVAGLMVIGW
+56 IQRKVAGMMVIGW
-69 GNDEM
+69 GNEEI

-92 SDVPGSKRLAYI
+92 SDIPASKRLAYI
-104 GTDWHRMGSKMADR
+104 GTDWRRMGSKMADE
-118 LAVLMDG
+118 LATLMTG

-130 MLGMVQL
+130 ILGMVQL
-137 DNMKAGFR
+137 DNMQAGFR

-151 AHYPHIEVIG
+151 SHYPHIEVVG
-161 PLDDLDAGSDRAE
+161 PIDDLDTGSDRAE
-174 SIVSSC
+174 SIVLSY
-180 LQEHPDLNGIV
+180 LQKHPDLNGIV
-191 GFDGNSGPGGARALE
+191 GFDGNSGPGAARALE
-206 KLGKADKVKLIC
+206 KLNKGQEVKLIC
-218 VDADAPQKQ
+218 VDADASQKQ
-227 YLKSGAIDAAFCQKR
+227 YLKTGAIDAAFCQKR

-265 TPGAINIPGNIDTG
+265 TPGVINIPGNIDTG
-279 FSIVTK
+279 FSIVTQ

-314 SMIENVEELAVAA
+314 SMIENVEELAIAA
-327 DESGRIVYANAACQ
+327 DASGRIVYANAACQ
-341 RFCGYNKEEMVGLNI
+341 RFCGYSKKEMVGLKINE
-356 KNLFDLSTLQKSQI
+356 LFDLSTLQNSQI
-370 DQCLKEETAK
+370 EQCLKEETAK

-483 ETIPCSHCTNDK
+483 ESIPCSHCTNDK
-495 LIDSDGSPAGVC
+495 LLDSDGRPAGVC

-521 NYDRAVKW
+521 NYDRAIKW

-593 ALADV
+593 ALTDV
-598 PEDTSQHR
+598 SEDTSQHR

-631 TEQELKPVQINQIIR
+631 TEQELKPVKINQIIR
-646 ETLKLLRASLPTTVK
+646 ESLKLLRASLPTTVK

-668 DSAVLADST
+668 DSAVLADPT

-684 NLCTNAAHAMRSSG
+684 NLFTNAAHAMRSSG

-703 DLSDVVLGGSFIE
+703 ELSDVVLGGSFIE
-716 QHPYLTPGVYIKL
+716 QHPYLSPGVYIKL
-729 EVSDTGHGME
+729 RVIDTGHGME
-739 KIILDRIFDPFFTTK
+739 KAILDRIFDPFFTTK

-784 KKGSTFNVLLPVILQ
+784 EKGARFNVFLPVILQ
-799 EVDHDIQTKAPIPT
+799 EVDHEIRTKAPIPT

-835 ERLGYDVS
+835 ERLGYDVT
-843 IRTSSVEA
+843 IRTSSLEA

-856 EQPEKFDLVITDMTM
+856 EQPDKFDLVITDMTM
-871 PNMTGDELAARLMN
+871 PNMTGDELAAKLMN

-901 ISRDR
+901 ISRER
-906 AHGLGIKEFILKPIV
+906 AQKLGIKEFILKPIV
-921 MRELAKTVRNVLD
+921 MRELAKTVRGVLD
-934 QCQVNGASKSSNPH
+934 G

>member
-10 VTHHPVFTDRAHP
+10 IMHHPVFTDQVHP
-23 VLDQL
+23 MLRRL
-28 ADHYNVTVTVAGS
+28 ADHYKVTITIAGS
-41 DDAAT
+41 DSAAT
-46 GPYVKAVYDA
+46 EPYVEAVYDA
-56 IQRKVAGLMVIGW
+56 IQRKVAGMMVIGW
-69 GNDEM
+69 GNNEV

-92 SDVPGSKRLAYI
+92 SDIPGSRRHAFI
-104 GTDWHRMGSKMADR
+104 GTDWFRMGLKMADV
-118 LAVLMDG
+118 LAALMG
-125 KGKVL
+125 NTGQAL
-130 MLGMVQL
+130 MLGMVDL
-137 DNMKAGFR
+137 KNMKAGFR
-145 GFQKQI
+145 GFQKQMTR
-151 AHYPHIEVIG
+151 YPQIEILG
-161 PLDDLDAGSDRAE
+161 PADDLDAGSDRAE
-174 SIVSSC
+174 SIVSNY
-180 LQEHPDLNGIV
+180 LQEHADLRGVV
-191 GFDGNSGPGGARALE
+191 GFDGSSGPGGARALE
-206 KLGKADKVKLIC
+206 KMGLADEVKLIC
-218 VDADAPQKQ
+218 VDVDAPYRQ
-227 YLKSGAIDAAFCQKR
+227 YLKSGVIDAAFCQKR
-242 ETFTYLAFQ
+242 ETLTYQAFQ
-251 LIYDYNHGSRVTGY
+251 LIYDYNHGSKATGY
-265 TPGAINIPGNIDTG
+265 IPGAINIPGNIDTG
-279 FSIVTK
+279 FKILTK
-285 KNIDSFD
+285 DNIDSFD
-292 SENSLDQAIHHH
+292 SENSLDQAIEHH

-314 SMIENVEELAVAA
+314 SMIENVEELAVAV
-327 DESGRIVYANAACQ
+327 DENGRIVYANDACQ
-341 RFCGYNKEEMVGLNI
+341 RFCGYTKDAIVGHNI
-356 KNLFDLSTLQKSQI
+356 KQLFELTSLQNSII
-370 DQCLKEETAK
+370 DQCLKKEKTE
-380 NFETTAIKPD
+380 NFEAMAIKKD
-390 GSSFPVHISISP
+390 GALFPVHISISP
-402 LRSETSPRGCTIIAS
+402 LKSEASPRGCAIIAS

-448 VSDLETYEVLLTN
+448 VSDLDTYEVLLTN

-483 ETIPCSHCTNDK
+483 ESVPCGHCTNDR
-495 LIDSDGSPAGVC
+495 LLDAEGNPMGVC

-521 NYDRAVKW
+521 NYDRAIKW

-551 ESLRIQA
+551 ESHRIQT

-598 PEDTSQHR
+598 PAGTSQHR

-631 TEQELKPVQINQIIR
+631 TDQQLKPVKINQIVT
-646 ETLKLLRASLPTTVK
+646 ETLKLLRATLPTTVN

-668 DSAVLADST
+668 DSAVLADPT

-684 NLCTNAAHAMRSSG
+684 NLCTNAAHAMREKG

-703 DLSDVVLGGSFIE
+703 DLFDVVPDGGFFE
-716 QHPYLTPGVYIKL
+716 QHPYLSRGAFIKL
-729 EVSDTGHGME
+729 RVIDNGHGME
-739 KIILDRIFDPFFTTK
+739 KVIRSRIFDPFFTTK
-754 ERGEGTGMG
+754 EPGEGTGMG

-769 IVKSHGGTITVESEP
+769 IIKSHGGTITVESETGS
-784 KKGSTFNVLLPVILQ
+784 GSTFNVFLPVIRR
-799 EVDHDIQTKAPIPT
+799 EVDGDVRTRASMPT
-813 GTERILFI
+813 GTEQILFI

-835 ERLGYDVS
+835 ERLGYKVT

-851 LELFM
+851 LELFR
-856 EQPEKFDLVITDMTM
+856 EQPQKFDLVITDMTM
-871 PNMTGDELAARLMN
+871 PNMTGDELASKLMN

-901 ISRDR
+901 ISRER
-906 AHGLGIKEFILKPIV
+906 AHELGIKEFILKPIV
-921 MRELAKTVRNVLD
+921 MRELAKTVRGVLD
-934 QCQVNGASKSSNPH
+934 GSA

>member
-10 VTHHPVFTDRAHP
+10 VT
-23 VLDQL
+23 
-28 ADHYNVTVTVAGS
+28 
-41 DDAAT
+41 
-46 GPYVKAVYDA
+46 
-56 IQRKVAGLMVIGW
+56 
-69 GNDEM
+69 
-74 VPAIDAAVN
+74 
-83 SGIPVVCVD
+83 
-92 SDVPGSKRLAYI
+92 
-104 GTDWHRMGSKMADR
+104 
-118 LAVLMDG
+118 
-125 KGKVL
+125 
-130 MLGMVQL
+130 
-137 DNMKAGFR
+137 
-145 GFQKQI
+145 
-151 AHYPHIEVIG
+151 
-161 PLDDLDAGSDRAE
+161 
-174 SIVSSC
+174 
-180 LQEHPDLNGIV
+180 
-191 GFDGNSGPGGARALE
+191 
-206 KLGKADKVKLIC
+206 
-218 VDADAPQKQ
+218 
-227 YLKSGAIDAAFCQKR
+227 
-242 ETFTYLAFQ
+242 
-251 LIYDYNHGSRVTGY
+251 
-265 TPGAINIPGNIDTG
+265 
-279 FSIVTK
+279 
-285 KNIDSFD
+285 
-292 SENSLDQAIHHH
+292 HHH

-327 DESGRIVYANAACQ
+327 DENGRIVYANAACQ
-341 RFCGYNKEEMVGLNI
+341 RFCGYTKDEIVGLNI
-356 KNLFDLSTLQKSQI
+356 KKLFDLTSLQNSKV
-370 DQCLKEETAK
+370 DQCLKKETAEK
-380 NFETTAIKPD
+380 FEAMAIKKD
-390 GSSFPVHISISP
+390 GVLFPVHISISP
-402 LRSETSPRGCTIIAS
+402 LRSEASPRGCAIIAS

-473 GKTCYQVFRN
+473 GKTCYQVFRS
-483 ETIPCSHCTNDK
+483 ESVPCGHCTNDN
-495 LIDSDGSPAGVC
+495 LLDSDGNPAGVC

-521 NYDRAVKW
+521 NYDRAIKW
-529 VDGRFVR
+529 VDGRLVR

-631 TEQELKPVQINQIIR
+631 TEQELKPIKINQIVR
-646 ETLKLLRASLPTTVK
+646 ESLNLLRASLPTTVK
-661 ISHDIQS
+661 ISQDILS
-668 DSAVLADST
+668 DSAVLADPT

-684 NLCTNAAHAMRSSG
+684 NLCTNAAHALRAKG

-703 DLSDVVLGGSFIE
+703 DLSDVVLDGRFIE
-716 QHPYLTPGVYIKL
+716 QHPYLSPGVYIKL
-729 EVSDTGHGME
+729 RVIDTGHGME
-739 KIILDRIFDPFFTTK
+739 KAIVDRIFDPFFTTK

-769 IVKSHGGTITVESEP
+769 IIKSHGGTITVESEMAR
-784 KKGSTFNVLLPVILQ
+784 GSTFNVFLPVIMR
-799 EVDHDIQTKAPIPT
+799 EVDPEARTKAPIPT
-813 GTERILFI
+813 GSERILFI

-835 ERLGYDVS
+835 ERLGYKVT

-856 EQPEKFDLVITDMTM
+856 EQPGKFDLVITDMTM
-871 PNMTGDELAARLMN
+871 PNMTGDDLAGKLMN

-906 AHGLGIKEFILKPIV
+906 AHDLGIKEFILKPIV
-921 MRELAKTVRNVLD
+921 MRELAKTVRGVLD
-934 QCQVNGASKSSNPH
+934 QCQGNGASKSSNPH